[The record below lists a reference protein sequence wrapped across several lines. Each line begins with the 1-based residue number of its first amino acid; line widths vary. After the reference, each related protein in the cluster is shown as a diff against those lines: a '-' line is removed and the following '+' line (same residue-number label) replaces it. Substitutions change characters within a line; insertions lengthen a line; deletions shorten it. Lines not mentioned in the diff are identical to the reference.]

1 MIVQAAATT
10 SALVALCVFA
20 RLLHDE
26 RHAESPAHALV
37 QQALH
42 WREVAAQDG
51 DAALR
56 LQHATTAATL
66 LQAARAV
73 AQDDA
78 LERASGMDVPKLARA
93 LDADM
98 ADARAALAGGNA
110 DQTARSM

>member
-1 MIVQAAATT
+1 MQAVATT

-51 DAALR
+51 DAGLR
-56 LQHATTAATL
+56 LQHAATAAAL

-73 AQDDA
+73 ERDGA
-78 LERASGMDVPKLARA
+78 LERASGIDVPKLARG
-93 LDADM
+93 LDADV
-98 ADARAALAGGNA
+98 AEARAAACGTKPEAG
-110 DQTARSM
+110 M